1 MVEKYRGIKRFLMF
15 ENEILQICQLS
26 KRSTQSKEPNNTR
39 TNTQEKK
46 RHFKAK

>member
-1 MVEKYRGIKRFLMF
+1 MIKKHRGILMFLMF
-15 ENEILQICQLS
+15 ENEISQICQLS

-46 RHFKAK
+46 HRFKAN

>member
-1 MVEKYRGIKRFLMF
+1 MFLSIDD
-15 ENEILQICQLS
+15 EILQICQLS

-46 RHFKAK
+46 HRFKAK